1 MRLDEVAQINPKLA
15 KSLSADTLVSFLPM
29 SAVDAD
35 RGTTTLGEERQ
46 YSEVS
51 KGYTCFENGDLLIA
65 KITPCF
71 ENGKIA
77 QATLSHPIGFGSTE
91 FHVVRVNAEK
101 LDDRYLLHFLRQP
114 HLRLE
119 GEKKMTGSGGQ
130 KRVPANFIKELELPV
145 PSLQEQKRIAA
156 ILDKADAL
164 RAKRSK
170 ALEQLDALAQAIFI
184 EMFGDPVQNPKEW
197 PRIPL
202 GELLSNIE
210 SGKSPV
216 CEDRPSK
223 DGEWGILKLGAVTKC
238 EYLSSENKA
247 LPVGVQPDVRFEVKA
262 GDLLFSRKNTY
273 ELVAA
278 CALVD
283 ETPPRMLLPDL
294 IFRFCFPEN
303 SRLNSS
309 YLHRLLITGSKR
321 REVQKLAGGA
331 AGSMPNISKEK
342 LRGLPIELPPL
353 ALQQEFAERV
363 KKVELMKA
371 EMRKSLTQLDD
382 LFSSLQHRAFRGEL

>member
-1 MRLDEVAQINPKLA
+1 MPQYYGGSIPWISSADINSGVIQEAREYLTEEAIKKTSVNKVSAGTVLLVTRTGVGKVAISQQELCFSQDITAVIPKDSDLDARYLAWFLRGCQGRLI
-15 KSLSADTLVSFLPM
+15 SLSRGATIKGVPRAVIEDLEIPM
-29 SAVDAD
+29 FP
-35 RGTTTLGEERQ
+35 LG
-46 YSEVS
+46 
-51 KGYTCFENGDLLIA
+51 A
-65 KITPCF
+65 
-71 ENGKIA
+71 
-77 QATLSHPIGFGSTE
+77 
-91 FHVVRVNAEK
+91 
-101 LDDRYLLHFLRQP
+101 
-114 HLRLE
+114 
-119 GEKKMTGSGGQ
+119 
-130 KRVPANFIKELELPV
+130 
-145 PSLQEQKRIAA
+145 QKRIVA

-164 RAKRSK
+164 RAKRRK
-170 ALEQLDALAQAIFI
+170 ALEQIDALAQAIFI

-202 GELLSNIE
+202 GELLGNIE

-223 DGEWGILKLGAVTKC
+223 DGEWGVLKLGAVTKC

-247 LPVGVQPDVRFEVKA
+247 LPVDVQPDARFEVKA

-321 REVQKLAGGA
+321 KEVQKLAGGA

-371 EMRKSLTQLDD
+371 EMRKSLRQLDA

>member
-1 MRLDEVAQINPKLA
+1 MIALEGLMLRRGGTVDPSKFLDEKFELYSIPAFDAGEPELVFGKEIGSSKQIFQPGDVLLSKIVPHIRRSWVVGPERGRRIIGSSEWMVFRSDDFDPGYLRHVLLSDPFHRQFMQTVSGVGGSLLRAKPAQ
-15 KSLSADTLVSFLPM
+15 V
-29 SAVDAD
+29 
-35 RGTTTLGEERQ
+35 
-46 YSEVS
+46 
-51 KGYTCFENGDLLIA
+51 A
-65 KITPCF
+65 KIEIPF
-71 ENGKIA
+71 PEIA
-77 QATLSHPIGFGSTE
+77 
-91 FHVVRVNAEK
+91 
-101 LDDRYLLHFLRQP
+101 
-114 HLRLE
+114 
-119 GEKKMTGSGGQ
+119 
-130 KRVPANFIKELELPV
+130 
-145 PSLQEQKRIAA
+145 EQKRIAA

-164 RAKRSK
+164 RAKRRK

-202 GELLSNIE
+202 GELLINIE

-223 DGEWGILKLGAVTKC
+223 DGEWGVLKLGAVTKC

-247 LPVGVQPDVRFEVKA
+247 LPVDVQPDVRFEVKA

-321 REVQKLAGGA
+321 KEVQKLAGGA

-371 EMRKSLTQLDD
+371 EMRKSLRQLDA